1 MQRSRKS
8 GFRKVS
14 RRVPD
19 AKALLQTVE
28 AKLLFDDETGDAARR
43 VIVSTKLY
51 DDGLA
56 WVTVRGR
63 GSLEGMR
70 AAGDVFERSFTH
82 LSAEQRVRVGVDLEG
97 FEGAPLAAQLSLVE
111 WMIRF
116 QGRLQYVG
124 VAGGDTAA
132 LKIARAIQGLLPFG
146 GRVGFFEEHSA
157 LLRHLNGHVS

>member
-1 MQRSRKS
+1 MPLSRKS
-8 GFRKVS
+8 VFPKVS

-19 AKALLQTVE
+19 SKALLEAIE

-51 DDGLA
+51 DGGLA
-56 WVTVRGR
+56 WVIVQGR

-70 AAGDVFERSFTH
+70 AAGQAFERSFAH
-82 LSAEQRVRVGVDLEG
+82 LSAQQTVRVGVDLEG

-116 QGRLQYVG
+116 QGRL
-124 VAGGDTAA
+124 
-132 LKIARAIQGLLPFG
+132 R
-146 GRVGFFEEHSA
+146 
-157 LLRHLNGHVS
+157 

>member
-1 MQRSRKS
+1 MQPLRKF
-8 GFRKVS
+8 GYRKAS

-19 AKALLQTVE
+19 SKSLLEAIE
-28 AKLLFDDETGDAARR
+28 AKLVFDDETGDAARR
-43 VIVSTKLY
+43 VVVVTKLY

-56 WVTVRGR
+56 WITVQGR

-70 AAGDVFERSFTH
+70 AAGVAFERSFGH
-82 LSAEQRVRVGVDLEG
+82 LNAEQPVRVGVDLDG

-146 GRVGFFEEHSA
+146 GRIGFFEERSD
-157 LLRHLNGHVS
+157 LFRHLNGRMS